1 MSIRT
6 KILEYAYRAL
16 AKEHKN
22 LAESS
27 VSSALLAYRN
37 LRQLLGRS
45 RHPLAARLYLRAEDL
60 RRSASDWR
68 HTFVTMDELM
78 GWASDWASELPG
90 SYDLVIGIPR
100 SGLLVANIIAI
111 KMGKPLSTPELFLR
125 GECWMGGG
133 IKPPADFRK
142 ILLVD
147 DSVSSGKS
155 MEDAAA
161 AVRSRAPGARLTRA
175 ALIAGENS
183 AGRVDLSFKTIAA
196 PRLFEWNML
205 HTKRGVLVC
214 DLDGVIC
221 ENCPPGFDADEAAY
235 AAWIRTARPYLIP
248 AFRVDYILSAR
259 LERYRPETE
268 AWLAAHGVNYGE
280 LLLWD
285 VKEKKDRN
293 GFYSKY
299 KIAALLK
306 IKPDMVWES
315 NSGQARDI
323 WDATK
328 IPTLCTDTKVL
339 YG

>member
-6 KILEYAYRAL
+6 KIREYAYCAL
-16 AKEHKN
+16 SKESKSFM
-22 LAESS
+22 ESF
-27 VSSALLAYRN
+27 VSSSLLAYRS
-37 LRQLLGRS
+37 LRQRLAAS

-60 RRSASDWR
+60 RRSAAGWR
-68 HTFVTMDELM
+68 HTFVTMDELL
-78 GWASDWASELPG
+78 GWTSDWASELPG

-125 GECWMGGG
+125 GECWMGGN
-133 IKPPADFRK
+133 IKPPANFGK

-147 DSVSSGKS
+147 DSVSSGES
-155 MEDAAA
+155 MRKAAA
-161 AVRSRAPGARLTRA
+161 AIRSRAPGAQLTRA
-175 ALIAGENS
+175 ALIVGENS
-183 AGRVDLSFKTIAA
+183 AESADLSFKTIAA

-221 ENCPPGFDADEAAY
+221 ENCPPGCDADEAAY
-235 AAWIRTARPYLIP
+235 TAWIKAARPYLIP
-248 AFRVDYILSAR
+248 AFKVDYILSAR

-268 AWLAAHGVNYGE
+268 AWLAAHGVDYGE

-299 KIAALLK
+299 KIAALVK

-323 WDATK
+323 WDATR
-328 IPTLCTDTKVL
+328 IPTLCTDTKVF